1 MFGFNLDLRD
11 VLLVLAGLVTL
22 YFVFIVLRLI
32 QFNRRRNALS
42 LNSLSPDD
50 IEPETDR
57 PEFSMAPEPAVPRRD
72 SPADDFVVQLQQR
85 VEGQREG
92 ARLNLEVEQL
102 RAELESLRDEIDR
115 LKAERNVSPL
125 YNEAMSLATQGLDAN
140 GVATRCGISVAE
152 AELVV
157 ALTAGKRREHPEHFE
172 ERHERAQTRRVA

>member
-11 VLLVLAGLVTL
+11 VLLVLAGLVTF

-42 LNSLSPDD
+42 LNSISTDD
-50 IEPETDR
+50 TEAQELPTEFNTMSEPV
-57 PEFSMAPEPAVPRRD
+57 APRRA
-72 SPADDFVVQLQQR
+72 PPPDDFVVQLQQR

-92 ARLNLEVEQL
+92 ARLNHEVEQL

-157 ALTAGKRREHPEHFE
+157 ALTAGKRREHPEYFE